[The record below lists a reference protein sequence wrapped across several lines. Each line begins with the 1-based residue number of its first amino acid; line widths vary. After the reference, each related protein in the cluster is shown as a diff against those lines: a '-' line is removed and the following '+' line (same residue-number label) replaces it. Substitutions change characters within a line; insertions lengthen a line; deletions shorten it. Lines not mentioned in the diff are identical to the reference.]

1 MPENKGKL
9 RGFKPNNN
17 QQMSKHSSNS
27 SLGKKLL
34 YMTGVAIVINL
45 FAGLA
50 AVELWKVFPSIEING
65 LSYMANGDLVTYY
78 SLINLLNIL
87 LILILAR
94 NLYFKQLHTLTP
106 FSDGVLLGIVLVV
119 FSWIFNIIYMEV
131 SHPERPLPDFIVGKN
146 QPEIGIVWLTAI
158 ITATISGWLYHK
170 RWKSNA
176 HFWMTTLAV
185 LAILNLVAHLLTMA
199 GVNLF
204 DIKP

>member
-1 MPENKGKL
+1 M
-9 RGFKPNNN
+9 
-17 QQMSKHSSNS
+17 
-27 SLGKKLL
+27 
-34 YMTGVAIVINL
+34 GVAVVINTL
-45 FAGLA
+45 AGLVA
-50 AVELWKVFPSIEING
+50 SKLWDAFPTIEIHG
-65 LSYMANGDLVTYY
+65 ISYMANGDLVTYY
-78 SLINLLNIL
+78 SLINLLNIV

-94 NLYFKQLHTLTP
+94 SLYFKRLHTLTP

-131 SHPERPLPDFIVGKN
+131 SHPERPVPDFILGKN

-170 RWKSNA
+170 RWKSNS

-199 GVNLF
+199 GINLM
-204 DIKP
+204 DVKP